1 VEQEGREFHPCLPTS
16 RKVLHRRLEHPAF
29 DFEFPSHLTA
39 LPVRLVAI
47 PHEEFQGRFAGQK
60 RIMLSQ
66 ISDPKLRVPDDFTG
80 VQLVI
85 AKDALEQ
92 GGLSRT
98 VSAYEAD
105 FGIPTQRAF
114 STVEEDLVAIAF
126 VRVSNL
132 KQYGH

>member
-1 VEQEGREFHPCLPTS
+1 
-16 RKVLHRRLEHPAF
+16 LHRRLEHPAF

-105 FGIPTQRAF
+105 FVIPTQSAF
-114 STVEEDLVAIAF
+114 STVEEDLVTIAF
-126 VRVSNL
+126 VRVSDL